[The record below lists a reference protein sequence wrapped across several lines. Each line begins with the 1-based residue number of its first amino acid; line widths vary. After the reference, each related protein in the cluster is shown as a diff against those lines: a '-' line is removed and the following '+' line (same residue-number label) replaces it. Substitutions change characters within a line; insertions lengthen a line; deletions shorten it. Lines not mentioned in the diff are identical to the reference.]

1 MGRGRSGDVAAT
13 KGHRTLTWPGL
24 SRRGSRCVTDAPRRM
39 AQQGGDDLTGCNNAA
54 SITTSTGTS
63 TREPPRTDVTF
74 CRSSQRERVESK
86 CVYDK
91 CLFSRRVTSILPLHR
106 DKKIDVTLI

>member
-54 SITTSTGTS
+54 SITASTSTS
-63 TREPPRTDVTF
+63 TREPARPDHF
-74 CRSSQRERVESK
+74 LQKQSK
-86 CVYDK
+86 SNALVINV
-91 CLFSRRVTSILPLHR
+91 FSLGV
-106 DKKIDVTLI
+106 